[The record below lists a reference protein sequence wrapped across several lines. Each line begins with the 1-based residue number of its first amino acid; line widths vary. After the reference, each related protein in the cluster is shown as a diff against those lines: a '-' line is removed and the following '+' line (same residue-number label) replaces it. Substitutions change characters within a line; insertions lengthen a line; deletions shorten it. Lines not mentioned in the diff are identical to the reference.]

1 MQLVSPLPEHFRD
14 ILVGHPHA
22 RPGWQGV
29 LPDRYLGALPGRIE
43 QLEADIAARTAAMQ
57 DPAFYR
63 QDANAQQRAN
73 AELAAQ
79 QAELDAA
86 YARWEALDG

>member
-1 MQLVSPLPEHFRD
+1 MS
-14 ILVGHPHA
+14 
-22 RPGWQGV
+22 
-29 LPDRYLGALPGRIE
+29 
-43 QLEADIAARTAAMQ
+43 AAMQ

-63 QDANAQQRAN
+63 QDAAAQQRAN